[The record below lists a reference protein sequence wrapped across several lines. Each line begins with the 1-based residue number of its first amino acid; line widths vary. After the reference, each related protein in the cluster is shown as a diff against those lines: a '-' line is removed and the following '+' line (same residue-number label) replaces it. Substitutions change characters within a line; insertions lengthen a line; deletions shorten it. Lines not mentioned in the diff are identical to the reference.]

1 MKNIISTL
9 FTSAVFMSMSAPA
22 LAVDSLALAKQ
33 KRCLV
38 CHSVDK
44 ESFAPTFQSIAIKYR
59 EQKDAE
65 AILVKQII
73 GGSGD
78 HWVKKMPGPVPA
90 GIPVRDV
97 RTRPPVS
104 ATQATQLAR
113 WILRLGK
120 E

>member
-1 MKNIISTL
+1 MKHIIPAL
-9 FTSAVFMSMSAPA
+9 FTSAVFVSISAPA
-22 LAVDSLALAKQ
+22 LAVDNLALARQ

-44 ESFAPTFQSIAIKYR
+44 ESFAPTFQSIATKYR
-59 EQKDAE
+59 GQKDAE

-73 GGSGD
+73 GGSED
-78 HWVKKMPGPVPA
+78 HWVKKMPGPIPE

-97 RTRPPVS
+97 RARPPVS
-104 ATQATQLAR
+104 NTQATKLAR
-113 WILRLGK
+113 WILRMDR